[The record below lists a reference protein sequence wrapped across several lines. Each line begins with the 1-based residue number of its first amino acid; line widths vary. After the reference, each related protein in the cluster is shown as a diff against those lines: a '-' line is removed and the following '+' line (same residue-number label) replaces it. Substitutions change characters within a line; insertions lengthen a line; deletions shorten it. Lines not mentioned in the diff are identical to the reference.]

1 MVIFDDIICS
11 SVRFCNNLLLMLRM
25 RFKVFYLARKEIQG
39 FSNDRKIL
47 ILLLSAIFL
56 LHNHV

>member
-11 SVRFCNNLLLMLRM
+11 SVRFCNNLLLKLRM
-25 RFKVFYLARKEIQG
+25 RFKIFYLARKEIQE

-56 LHNHV
+56 LYNHV